1 MALFNVFQAQKYHL
15 KVEIGLEDTGQEQVA
30 MGI

>member
-1 MALFNVFQAQKYHL
+1 MALFNVFQAQNHL
-15 KVEIGLEDTGQEQVA
+15 KVEIGLEGTGQEQVA